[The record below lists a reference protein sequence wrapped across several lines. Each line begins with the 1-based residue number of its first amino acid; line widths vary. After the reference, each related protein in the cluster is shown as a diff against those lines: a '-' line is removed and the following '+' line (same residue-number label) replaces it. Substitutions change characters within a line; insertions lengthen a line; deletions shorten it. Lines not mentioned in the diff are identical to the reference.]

1 MTTSTDLQS
10 DFEYELKRKLSE
22 KARNPIL
29 EMKTLINCFKYYDTN
44 NEGQIDKSIW
54 VKGILRTGVTNF
66 SDDDL
71 DKLFNSYVQ
80 SYSGKIDYKDFCN
93 YIYGRERI
101 DPLSKSLKNTNLNEN
116 ILIGSPN
123 MNNNVSKKYQKIDL
137 NQYNKNYNYKQ
148 NRGYGNINNF
158 NNINIYGNN
167 NDKSNGKVIQQN
179 DEFEILI
186 NKIKELIHIDN
197 GVVFYSFLKYLKT
210 NEEPISHKIS
220 IEDLSVA
227 IQELHLNISYDE
239 MHEFFNNLDVE
250 KTGRIPTNDV
260 INIIKGTLNDKRK
273 SYINSIFSKID
284 TDKEGKIK
292 ANDFKILFN
301 ARNHPDV
308 LEGKKTEQEIY
319 NQFCYTIDVYIRVNN
334 ILDNSL
340 NNDQFIDYYS
350 GISPSIKTDDDF
362 KNILGKVWNI
372 EKPKNRINKYSILN
386 DNNDNAFEDD
396 NLGINSIFLGISKTQ
411 RPKYDYNYDYL
422 EEFSKS
428 SPNLLDNKKNKSR
441 YGNSNNNSANT
452 NTNTNTDKNSNEA
465 YNGQILNYSYKKNN
479 QTKRNNSRNT
489 ALSSIGEKI
498 INDYGNINANINQTI
513 SYSKNLPIKN
523 INSVQKSPEK
533 YFNYESRKTPIYKG
547 KKIFKTQRYNP
558 ITDEY
563 IQENINE
570 NNMTESTN
578 VLVVQNNIQTP
589 NNNLYTR
596 NNYSQ
601 SNSQNNYIKE
611 EIGSL
616 PENKENNIS
625 NKNEGAIHK
634 ESENQNQKYNL
645 KENSSLVKF
654 RNILKSQGTKS
665 IFRFQRMLSIYDR
678 KHSGLIAFDNFYNIF
693 KTYYSNIPL
702 EDIKSIFSLFDTTS
716 PKDNT
721 EIKIISIFQIKYD
734 ELLKSIIGNMP
745 LNRQIIVKKVFD
757 SFEKGSDGKIMTNDI
772 KTKFNYS
779 RHPDVL
785 SGKNSAIEIYNDFL
799 DFIETFREYNDNLKG
814 SYSFGMSYD
823 EFADFYSE
831 ISMYVEDEDNFEKL
845 LTNCWNLEDENTN
858 ANNNNNITNSYQ
870 RSNQYNNQNIR
881 MKAGSQIINNNI
893 F

>member
-479 QTKRNNSRNT
+479 QTKRNN
-489 ALSSIGEKI
+489 
-498 INDYGNINANINQTI
+498 
-513 SYSKNLPIKN
+513 
-523 INSVQKSPEK
+523 
-533 YFNYESRKTPIYKG
+533 
-547 KKIFKTQRYNP
+547 
-558 ITDEY
+558 
-563 IQENINE
+563 
-570 NNMTESTN
+570 
-578 VLVVQNNIQTP
+578 
-589 NNNLYTR
+589 
-596 NNYSQ
+596 
-601 SNSQNNYIKE
+601 
-611 EIGSL
+611 
-616 PENKENNIS
+616 
-625 NKNEGAIHK
+625 
-634 ESENQNQKYNL
+634 
-645 KENSSLVKF
+645 
-654 RNILKSQGTKS
+654 
-665 IFRFQRMLSIYDR
+665 
-678 KHSGLIAFDNFYNIF
+678 
-693 KTYYSNIPL
+693 
-702 EDIKSIFSLFDTTS
+702 
-716 PKDNT
+716 
-721 EIKIISIFQIKYD
+721 
-734 ELLKSIIGNMP
+734 
-745 LNRQIIVKKVFD
+745 
-757 SFEKGSDGKIMTNDI
+757 
-772 KTKFNYS
+772 
-779 RHPDVL
+779 
-785 SGKNSAIEIYNDFL
+785 
-799 DFIETFREYNDNLKG
+799 
-814 SYSFGMSYD
+814 
-823 EFADFYSE
+823 
-831 ISMYVEDEDNFEKL
+831 
-845 LTNCWNLEDENTN
+845 
-858 ANNNNNITNSYQ
+858 
-870 RSNQYNNQNIR
+870 
-881 MKAGSQIINNNI
+881 
-893 F
+893 